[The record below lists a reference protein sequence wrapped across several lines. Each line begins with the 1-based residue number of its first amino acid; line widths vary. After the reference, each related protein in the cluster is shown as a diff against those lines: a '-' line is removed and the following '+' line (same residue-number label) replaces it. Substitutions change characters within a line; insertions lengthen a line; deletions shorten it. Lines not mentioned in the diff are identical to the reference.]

1 MFASLRTRLLISYIA
16 IILAMLCVVTLAL
29 IVLLVNNPVAQRAAY
44 QNLAV
49 VARSTAPLLQNV
61 PPERINDRL
70 VSIADA
76 NDIRIVR
83 IGPDAVVQF
92 DSDGKIQ
99 PGTALDLGRQIR
111 PQAAQQGIFRDQA
124 GSTWLYIATPPAQ
137 GPDNIRIV
145 FAARQPRTPIRTLI
159 RENTVL
165 RPVVQAGFIGLV
177 MAIVVAILISNWIS
191 RPLNRVAGAANA
203 IASGRYEQRAPMEG
217 PREVKAVAQAFN
229 EMADRVQRTQKTQ
242 RDFLANATHELKTPL
257 TSIQGYS
264 QAILDEATPRP
275 EQAAQVIYDEAGRM
289 RRLVEDLLDLSRIES
304 GQAPFRH
311 SRVNVTALLDAV
323 LANLSVVASERRV
336 GLTQVLNSPPEIV
349 ADGDRLAQVFTN
361 LIDNAITH
369 TPAGGQ
375 VTVLAETRDGGAQ
388 VSVVDTGPGIPA
400 AELNRVFERFYQIDK
415 SRARSHRNGTG
426 LGLAIAREIVE
437 AHSGRIG
444 AASTHGGGTTFTVW
458 LPAARPDDVTPSHKS
473 SGGTT
478 MV

>member
-1 MFASLRTRLLISYIA
+1 MFASLRTRLLMSYIA

-29 IVLLVNNPVAQRAAY
+29 IVLLVNNPVARRAVY
-44 QNLAV
+44 QNLTV

-70 VSIADA
+70 ASIAEV

-83 IGPDAVVQF
+83 IGPGAVVQF
-92 DSDGKIQ
+92 DSDGKIE
-99 PGTALDLGRQIR
+99 PGTALDLDRQLP
-111 PQAAQQGIFRDQA
+111 PQTIQQGIFRDQA
-124 GSTWLYIATPPAQ
+124 GNTWLYIATPPVR
-137 GPDNIRIV
+137 GPDNTRIV
-145 FAARQPRTPIRTLI
+145 FAARQPRTPIRSLI
-159 RENTVL
+159 RENTIL
-165 RPVVQAGFIGLV
+165 RPVVQAGFIGLA
-177 MAIVVAILISNWIS
+177 MAIVLAVLVSNWIA
-191 RPLNRVAGAANA
+191 RPLNQVAGAANA
-203 IASGRYEQRAPMEG
+203 ISGGHYEQRALIEG

-229 EMADRVQRTQKTQ
+229 EMADKVLRTQKTQ

-264 QAILDEATPRP
+264 QAILDQAAPRP

-304 GQAPFRH
+304 GQAPFRR
-311 SRVNVTALLDAV
+311 SRVSVTALLDAV
-323 LANLSVVASERRV
+323 LENLSVVASEHQV
-336 GLTQVLNSPPEIV
+336 GLTHVFNSLPDIV

-361 LIDNAITH
+361 LVDNAIAH

-388 VSVVDTGPGIPA
+388 ISVVDTGPGIPA

-415 SRARSHRNGTG
+415 SRSRSHRKGTG

-437 AHSGRIG
+437 AHNGWIG
-444 AASTHGGGTTFTVW
+444 VASTPGGGATFTVW
-458 LPAARPDDVTPSHKS
+458 LPAARSDDVTLHRKQ
-473 SGGTT
+473 SGREAR
-478 MV
+478 V